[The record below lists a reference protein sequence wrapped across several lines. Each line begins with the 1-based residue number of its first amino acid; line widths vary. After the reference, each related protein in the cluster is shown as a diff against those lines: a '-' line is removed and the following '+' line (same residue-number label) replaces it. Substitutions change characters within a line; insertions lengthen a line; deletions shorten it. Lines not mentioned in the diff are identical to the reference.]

1 MRTVLSS
8 QPTQIQ
14 VVTGFLSVGQFA
26 KCQLNQAGT
35 EGTEKK
41 PESLAAGR
49 RLSGV
54 CTPPSSPLTPALL
67 SLHLR
72 EVKPWLPHSL
82 PLPGI
87 LAEWLAT
94 VAEKRQAEAALK

>member
-1 MRTVLSS
+1 MRIVLNS
-8 QPTQIQ
+8 QTTQIQ

-41 PESLAAGR
+41 AESLAVAR
-49 RLSGV
+49 RLTGV
-54 CTPPSSPLTPALL
+54 CTPPPSPFPPALL
-67 SLHLR
+67 SLHLG
-72 EVKPWLPHSL
+72 EVKPSLPHSL

-94 VAEKRQAEAALK
+94 VAEKRQAEDALE